1 MTNLYVADPEFR
13 RANNRL
19 RLSAGSPG
27 QRRITPLALFALQD
41 LPYVGGSSMPVG
53 LGARAGFGS
62 GSVVRM
68 TA

>member
-1 MTNLYVADPEFR
+1 MTNLYVADP
-13 RANNRL
+13 
-19 RLSAGSPG
+19 GSVG
-27 QRRITPLALFALQD
+27 RITPLALFALQD